1 MDPFKYPETLVKK
14 LHRLAREV
22 SERNTALASDL
33 PSSSNAEVFA
43 GEANKFFYLA
53 WKRSEE
59 LDKSS
64 EES

>member
-22 SERNTALASDL
+22 SERNKALASDL
-33 PSSSNAEVFA
+33 PSSSNEEVVV
-43 GEANKFFYLA
+43 GKANKFFDLS

-59 LDKSS
+59 LDNSL